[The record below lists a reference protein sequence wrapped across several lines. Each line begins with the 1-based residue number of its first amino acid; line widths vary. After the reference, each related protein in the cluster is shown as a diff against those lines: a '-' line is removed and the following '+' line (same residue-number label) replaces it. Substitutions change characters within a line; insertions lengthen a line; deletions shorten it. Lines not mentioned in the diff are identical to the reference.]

1 MKLFY
6 NARFYSMRYENDSFA
21 AALVDNGIIKEI
33 FITTPE
39 LVGIEKIDLQGSFVY
54 PGFIDTHTHSFEG
67 GLYSLGADLEKA
79 ATLEDVFLI
88 LSETKPVSGKI
99 FAFRFD
105 ERLVKEKRF
114 PTASELDKIFP
125 DTPVIL
131 RRVDGHSCVINTKAA
146 ESIDWD
152 SSLPGNFNGYLSKR
166 ENGKATNWFHRNF
179 NNESILKIYH
189 KAANI
194 AVNKGHTSIHTM
206 IGDGHSNIKHYEFI
220 KDNLHQFPVEF
231 KLYPQITDVAKALE
245 VDSPRIGGCVLADG
259 SFGSHTAALF
269 EPYSDK
275 PDSKGILYRTDKYW
289 NEIIQDAHKNNL
301 QVAVHC
307 IGDAAISQILT
318 IYEKVQKDDPKD
330 LRHVIIHNELT
341 SEDILDREKNA
352 KVSVI
357 MQPTFD
363 RLWANPGGLYEN
375 RLGKERTLRT
385 NRLASI
391 YKRGILLTGSS
402 DWYITEMNAL
412 KGIDAATRIHNK
424 NERLSAFQAVEIYT
438 KNAAE
443 LSFDE
448 DRLGTLEVGKQADFI
463 CLQDDIFTS
472 GSIAAI
478 QIAAVIKKGCIK
490 MHNEGSLHE

>member
-1 MKLFY
+1 MKH
-6 NARFYSMRYENDSFA
+6 ENDSFA
-21 AALVDNGIIKEI
+21 AALVDNGIIKNVYN
-33 FITTPE
+33 TVPE
-39 LVGIEKIDLQGSFVY
+39 LTGVEKIDLKGSFVY

-79 ATLEDVFLI
+79 VTLEDVFSI
-88 LSETKPVSGKI
+88 LSEIKPVSGKI

-114 PTASELDKIFP
+114 PTVCELDKIFP
-125 DTPVIL
+125 DLPVIL

-146 ESIDWD
+146 QSIDWD
-152 SSLPGNFNGYLSKR
+152 TPLPGNFNGYLSQR
-166 ENGKATNWFHRNF
+166 ENGKAANWFHRNF
-179 NNESILKIYH
+179 DDESILKIYH

-194 AVNKGHTSIHTM
+194 AVNTGHTTIHTM

-245 VDSPRIGGCVLADG
+245 VDSPRIGGCILADG

-275 PDSKGILYRTDKYW
+275 LDSKGILYRTDKYW
-289 NEIIQDAHKNNL
+289 NELIQDAHKNNL

-307 IGDAAISQILT
+307 IGDAAISQILA

-330 LRHVIIHNELT
+330 LRHAIIHNELT
-341 SEDILDREKNA
+341 VEDILDREKNA

-357 MQPTFD
+357 MQPMFD

-472 GSIAAI
+472 GSIVEI
-478 QIAAVIKKGCIK
+478 KIAAVIKKGCIK
-490 MHNEGSLHE
+490 KHNEGSLHE